1 MKKPIQKFINII
13 RPVYEWIKEAVK
25 FTTTVI
31 ALTAAGILFWL
42 GLGIIYVQSARFV
55 GEWLKIVVATM
66 NGGSI

>member
-1 MKKPIQKFINII
+1 MKKPIEKFNYIMKAT
-13 RPVYEWIKEAVK
+13 YDWIKEAVK

-66 NGGSI
+66 NGGSL